1 MGKLHELL
9 AVESDLKARAQAAI
23 AAVKGTFSG
32 NAGALLGQTRV
43 YRPLSD
49 GGEPLPDENKVL
61 AMTANGQIDLFWG
74 AFSAWVDAAIQ
85 KEVTNQSTSAD
96 IEINGTV
103 IMGGLPAPALLNLES
118 RLAEL
123 RSVIDAIPV
132 LDMADEWTWDTKNS
146 RYVSRERIT
155 YRTAKLPKA
164 FVAYEAT
171 KEHPAQVQM
180 FTEDVRVG
188 EWKMVIHSGAMTLAR
203 KTELLNRVD
212 QLAHAVKKARQR
224 ANDFEVRNVNFSEPI
239 HDFVFRE

>member
-23 AAVKGTFSG
+23 AAVRGTFAG
-32 NAGALLGQTRV
+32 NTGALLGQTRV

-49 GGEPLPDENKVL
+49 GGEPLPDENKGL
-61 AMTANGQIDLFWG
+61 AMTVEGQLKLLWESFG
-74 AFSAWVDAAIQ
+74 TWVDAVIQ

-96 IEINGTV
+96 VEVEGVV
-103 IMGGLPAPALLNLES
+103 IVGGLPAPALLNLET

-123 RSVIDAIPV
+123 RSVVDSVPV
-132 LDMADEWTWDTKNS
+132 LDMAEEWTWDAKNS

-171 KEHPAQVQM
+171 KEHPAQIQM

-188 EWKMVIHSGAMTLAR
+188 EWKTVIHSGAITLAR

-212 QLAHAVKKARQR
+212 QLARAVKKARQR
-224 ANDFEVRNVNFSEPI
+224 ANDFEVKNVNVSKPI